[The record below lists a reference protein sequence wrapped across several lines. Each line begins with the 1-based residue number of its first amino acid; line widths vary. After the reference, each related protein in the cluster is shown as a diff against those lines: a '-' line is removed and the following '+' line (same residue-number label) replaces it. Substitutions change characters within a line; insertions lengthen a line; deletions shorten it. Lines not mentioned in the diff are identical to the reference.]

1 MDFWLQPPG
10 RTKPGVPRGTHWGHL
25 LRGLALSQ
33 RKEEPCGSLAESHVK
48 TNDQLV
54 RIWRKQTGGSK
65 ANAPSC
71 RLTELSPCATT

>member
-10 RTKPGVPRGTHWGHL
+10 GTKPGVPRGTHWGHL

-48 TNDQLV
+48 TNDQPV
-54 RIWRKQTGGSK
+54 RIW
-65 ANAPSC
+65 
-71 RLTELSPCATT
+71 